1 VPEYNLIVDE
11 VFKRNKSMELKLT
24 KEAVK
29 KMFHMWTNKNE
40 PDFIPTLQIVYV
52 KELFTL
58 SSSAVSLSVVYLRT
72 SSGFFLSSG
81 QSPTLPLLTTLP
93 LTFVDKQGTSS
104 KWKVV
109 LSDGA
114 YLMTGICSQSLSQQF
129 ETGYIQN
136 GSVIRLH
143 RFNIETTNTKLTNNS
158 RGLTAIKKICII
170 VDAKVISTGIKTMG
184 KGHRDVNKIWKC
196 ED

>member
-1 VPEYNLIVDE
+1 MTRPRSTIQEKTTAQKCYNNNPRVPEYNLIVDE
-11 VFKRNKSMELKLT
+11 VFKQNKSMELKLT

-58 SSSAVSLSVVYLRT
+58 SSSA
-72 SSGFFLSSG
+72 
-81 QSPTLPLLTTLP
+81 
-93 LTFVDKQGTSS
+93 GTSS

-136 GSVIRLH
+136 GSVIKLH